1 MKAVNNIECEYTIS
15 VLILSFAC
23 SFYTPSVSSL
33 IFLSVKH
40 INKILLINIPVPLFF
55 FHDLCVLLSLQD
67 VSFLIIKTLLSSSLY
82 LTGQH
87 LTPRKH

>member
-33 IFLSVKH
+33 IFLSVKY

-55 FHDLCVLLSLQD
+55 SFMIYVFCFLYKMQ
-67 VSFLIIKTLLSSSLY
+67 VS
-82 LTGQH
+82 
-87 LTPRKH
+87 

>member
-15 VLILSFAC
+15 VLILSFDC

-33 IFLSVKH
+33 TFLSVKY

-55 FHDLCVLLSLQD
+55 LS
-67 VSFLIIKTLLSSSLY
+67 
-82 LTGQH
+82 
-87 LTPRKH
+87 